1 MADFGGFLYA
11 EGSGNTICEGA
22 SVVRNRGVLGG
33 AIYAIDEAVVDC
45 ACHLIGNEALSGPA
59 M

>member
-1 MADFGGFLYA
+1 MYA
-11 EGSGNTICEGA
+11 EASGNTSCEGA
-22 SVVRNRGVLGG
+22 SVEGNIAVNGG
-33 AIYAIDEAVVDC
+33 AIYAVDGAVVDC